1 MATTFTKIASVSV
14 GSGGA
19 SSIDFTS
26 IPSTYTD
33 LCIKL
38 SARSNAAAANY
49 DLMFYRFNADST
61 NSYIGRWLSG
71 DGSTTYSNNQTAT
84 AYAIPRY
91 AIPAATATSNTFG
104 SLDMY
109 IPNYAGS
116 NYKSVAY
123 DSASENNATAGYL
136 NMQADL
142 WQKTNIITSFS
153 ISPYNGSLFL
163 QYSTATLYGIKNS

>member
-1 MATTFTKIASVSV
+1 MPDTFVKIASVTV

-33 LCIKL
+33 LVIKL
-38 SARSNAAAANY
+38 SARSNASGANV
-49 DLMFYRFNADST
+49 DLMFYRFNGDAT

-71 DGSTTYSNNQTAT
+71 DGSSTYSNLQSAT

-104 SLDMY
+104 NFEMY

-116 NYKSVAY
+116 NYKSVSY
-123 DSASENNATAGYL
+123 DSVSENNATAGYQ

-142 WQKTNIITSFS
+142 WQKTNAITSFA
-153 ISPYNGSLFL
+153 IFPYNGSLFL